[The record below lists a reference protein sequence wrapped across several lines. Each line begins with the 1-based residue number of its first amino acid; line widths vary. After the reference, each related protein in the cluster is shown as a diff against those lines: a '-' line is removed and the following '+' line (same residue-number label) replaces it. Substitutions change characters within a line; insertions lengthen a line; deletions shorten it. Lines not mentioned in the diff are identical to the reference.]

1 MLDKKSVINSPA
13 ETRELHQSYTDSDGL
28 TNSRT
33 DFKIISRLCWKTNSH
48 VLVWTDSERKKPFY
62 GNPDPDDRFRL
73 LDRFRLQ
80 DRFRLLD
87 CRLFRDHLRLQDRDR
102 LLLRYR
108 LQSAYKIFIWI
119 YLDSFTVWFR
129 EHATWSDFMK
139 IFLIYF
145 CDLEFFVSP
154 WWRS

>member
-1 MLDKKSVINSPA
+1 MFLF
-13 ETRELHQSYTDSDGL
+13 ELIPNG
-28 TNSRT
+28 
-33 DFKIISRLCWKTNSH
+33 
-48 VLVWTDSERKKPFY
+48 KKPFY

-108 LQSAYKIFIWI
+108 LRSAYKILYGITWI
-119 YLDSFTVWFR
+119 QSQSDSG
-129 EHATWSDFMK
+129 SM
-139 IFLIYF
+139 
-145 CDLEFFVSP
+145 
-154 WWRS
+154 